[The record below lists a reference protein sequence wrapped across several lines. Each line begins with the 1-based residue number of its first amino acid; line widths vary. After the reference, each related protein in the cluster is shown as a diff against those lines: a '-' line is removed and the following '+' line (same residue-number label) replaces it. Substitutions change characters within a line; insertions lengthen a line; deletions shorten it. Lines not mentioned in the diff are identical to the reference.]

1 MSIDLPDSA
10 LCRASEEHARTLSP
24 PFLFNHAMRSF
35 VFANAAGESMGWRYD
50 RELLFAATV
59 LHDLGL
65 TGAVPAQERFEV
77 EGADAAEHFLA
88 GHGLARDGLALVW
101 DAIALH
107 TTQTIP
113 QRKAPEI
120 ALCQLGTA
128 IDVGYA
134 PLHLLPEGLAAETL
148 ARFPRLD
155 FKRAFVALLASL
167 HDRNPAAAA
176 ASAPVADVGER
187 HVHGFRRIHF
197 CDVIAQAGFAE

>member
-1 MSIDLPDSA
+1 MRRPCCPATRHLRLP
-10 LCRASEEHARTLSP
+10 LRRHAHQQRRRQQQHPLP
-24 PFLFNHAMRSF
+24 R
-35 VFANAAGESMGWRYD
+35 
-50 RELLFAATV
+50 
-59 LHDLGL
+59 
-65 TGAVPAQERFEV
+65 
-77 EGADAAEHFLA
+77 
-88 GHGLARDGLALVW
+88 LARRLV
-101 DAIALH
+101 L
-107 TTQTIP
+107 
-113 QRKAPEI
+113 
-120 ALCQLGTA
+120 
-128 IDVGYA
+128 A